1 MSIKTKPSIGK
12 TAGIKLSMDP
22 ETRERLS
29 LYSAE
34 RRCSISQLVT
44 EWIWSVEL
52 KSEKEAKEET

>member
-1 MSIKTKPSIGK
+1 MSKPSTNK

-29 LYSAE
+29 LYSIE

-44 EWIWSVEL
+44 EWIWGVRL
-52 KSEKEAKEET
+52 KSDRNGTD